1 MKVLVATMLTQGN
14 RSGDYC
20 HCVEGEPVWIQEPC
34 DRDRRE
40 PNGGCGCSRGFA
52 GAASHR
58 ATTTALVADLTLT
71 RDELISA
78 MRMSLADG
86 GWPAEWAGAVIG
98 DNLAIASAYPT
109 GTVVE
114 RRFDEYRAR
123 TA

>member
-1 MKVLVATMLTQGN
+1 MKVLVATTRTQGN

-20 HCVEGEPVWIQEPC
+20 YCVDGQPVWIQEPC

-86 GWPAEWAGAVIG
+86 GWPAEWAGTVID
-98 DNLAIASAYPT
+98 DNLAIASAYPA
-109 GTVVE
+109 GTVIE
-114 RRFDEYRAR
+114 REFDKYRAR
-123 TA
+123 AT

>member
-1 MKVLVATMLTQGN
+1 MRVLVATVLTQGN

-20 HCVEGEPVWIQEPC
+20 YCVEGEPVWISEPC
-34 DRDRRE
+34 DRDRRD

-58 ATTTALVADLTLT
+58 TTTTARVADLSLT
-71 RDELISA
+71 RDELITA

-86 GWPAEWAGAVIG
+86 GWPAEWAEAVID
-98 DNLAIASAYPT
+98 DNLAIASVHAT
-109 GTVVE
+109 GTVIE
-114 RRFDEYRAR
+114 CEFDEFRAR

>member
-20 HCVEGEPVWIQEPC
+20 YCVEGEPVWIQEPC
-34 DRDRRE
+34 DRDQRK

-58 ATTTALVADLTLT
+58 ATTTARVADLTLT
-71 RDELISA
+71 RHELITA
-78 MRMSLADG
+78 MRMSLTDG
-86 GWPAEWAGAVIG
+86 GWPAEWAGAVID

-114 RRFDEYRAR
+114 REFDKYRAR